1 MIRIVSFLTLLV
13 LTAPSWADEL
23 KTLAG
28 KTITG
33 TLGKISGSEIVLTT
47 DTGPVSTPLAQ
58 ALDLRLRDGKTHPD
72 AASYLEVQL
81 LDDSLLRCTKV
92 VFGAKEAQLELTTG
106 AAVKVPI
113 SALISVLR
121 DAHDA
126 DIKKQWD
133 RLLRTKTRRDRIFLL
148 RAGDLNSVEGSLG
161 DIDPAKQTIKF
172 KRDGAAEIEPALD
185 KLQGMQFVRTD
196 VASEPSL
203 CKVVDL
209 DGNTLVAS
217 KVDFAGQQLNLTTPF
232 GFPVSVDPKMV
243 ALIDFNFGRL
253 TYLSDLDVKIA
264 DSPLL
269 GGFIPV
275 RKDLNLDGAE
285 IMLQG
290 KQYLKGL
297 SMYAGTELTYNLG
310 SRYKDFK
317 AVLGADARIAEEGQ
331 GKVTVSIYCDNEKR
345 FSEVVSAKAPR
356 NIVLNVKDV
365 NSLRIVVSGSNFT
378 NYSGHATLASAYVSQ

>member
-1 MIRIVSFLTLLV
+1 MIRIISFLALMV
-13 LTAPSWADEL
+13 LAAPSWADEL

-28 KTITG
+28 KTVTG
-33 TLGKISGSEIVLTT
+33 TLSKISGSEIVLTT
-47 DTGPVSTPLAQ
+47 DAGPVSTPLAQ
-58 ALDLRLRDGKTHPD
+58 ALDLRLRDGKTYPE
-72 AASYLEVQL
+72 APSYLEVQL

-92 VFGAKEAQLELTTG
+92 TYGAKEAQLELTSG

-126 DIKKQWD
+126 EIKKQWD

-185 KLQGMQFVRTD
+185 KLQGLQFVRTD

-209 DGNTLVAS
+209 DGNTLVVS

-232 GFPVSVDPKMV
+232 GYSVSVDPKIV

-253 TYLSDLDVKIA
+253 TYLSDLDAKIA

-275 RKDLNLDGAE
+275 RKDLNLDGSE

-297 SMYAGTELTYNLG
+297 SMYAGAELTYNLG

-345 FSEVVSAKAPR
+345 FSEVVSTKAIK
-356 NIVLNVKDV
+356 NIVLSVKDV

>member
-1 MIRIVSFLTLLV
+1 MV
-13 LTAPSWADEL
+13 LAAPSWADEL

-28 KTITG
+28 KTVTG
-33 TLGKISGSEIVLTT
+33 TLSKISGSEIVLTT
-47 DTGPVSTPLAQ
+47 DAGPVSTPLAQ
-58 ALDLRLRDGKTHPD
+58 ALDLRLRDGKTYPE
-72 AASYLEVQL
+72 APSYLEVQL

-92 VFGAKEAQLELTTG
+92 TYGAKEAQLELTSG

-126 DIKKQWD
+126 EIKKQWD

-185 KLQGMQFVRTD
+185 KLQGLQFVRTD

-209 DGNTLVAS
+209 DGNTLVVS

-232 GFPVSVDPKMV
+232 GYSVSVDPKIV

-253 TYLSDLDVKIA
+253 TYLSDLDAKIA

-275 RKDLNLDGAE
+275 RKDLNLDGSE

-297 SMYAGTELTYNLG
+297 SMYAGAELTYNLG

-345 FSEVVSAKAPR
+345 FSEVVSTKAIK
-356 NIVLNVKDV
+356 NIVLSVKDV